1 MADRHHDVEPVSWFP
16 PPTPYV
22 NDVYYGT
29 RKGNT
34 FEMGKKIYISIHSH
48 TIWVIILYIHFWHQG
63 AAINMQGI
71 ETAFKCALSLH
82 SLSRFAITCT
92 LYYGAAVLTIPFT
105 RLYACQFYSG
115 SVIHS
120 LSSSAISP
128 PYSYSL
134 YVVSEMLCTAMKQAT
149 ASKRL
154 TMSRSGSIE
163 YVICF
168 PCLSEYGFMLRAYP
182 KPHIP
187 TPTTVQC
194 DVSL

>member
-1 MADRHHDVEPVSWFP
+1 MTCTMEPV
-16 PPTPYV
+16 
-22 NDVYYGT
+22 
-29 RKGNT
+29 KGIHSRW
-34 FEMGKKIYISIHSH
+34 EEKKYISIHSH

-105 RLYACQFYSG
+105 RLYARQFYSG

-120 LSSSAISP
+120 LSSSVISP
-128 PYSYSL
+128 YSL
-134 YVVSEMLCTAMKQAT
+134 YVVSEMLCTVMKQAT
-149 ASKRL
+149 ASKQL
-154 TMSRSGSIE
+154 TMSRSGSVE

-182 KPHIP
+182 KPHFP

>member
-1 MADRHHDVEPVSWFP
+1 M
-16 PPTPYV
+16 
-22 NDVYYGT
+22 
-29 RKGNT
+29 
-34 FEMGKKIYISIHSH
+34 SIHSH

-120 LSSSAISP
+120 LSSSVILP
-128 PYSYSL
+128 YSL
-134 YVVSEMLCTAMKQAT
+134 YVVSEMLCTVMKQAT
-149 ASKRL
+149 ASKQL
-154 TMSRSGSIE
+154 TMSRSGSVE

-182 KPHIP
+182 IPHFP